1 MNELFEER
9 QANNPVPSRF
19 SNRIICDPFAS
30 VGIIN
35 GAVLISYKT
44 NTYIFNVKCS
54 KKVSTLI
61 PFICMLG
68 FEDEPYST
76 EKMHTNLAQLMNK
89 YR

>member
-19 SNRIICDPFAS
+19 SNRIICDPLAS
-30 VGIIN
+30 VGT
-35 GAVLISYKT
+35 LTEQSYKT

-68 FEDEPYST
+68 FEDESYST
-76 EKMHTNLAQLMNK
+76 EKMHTNLVQLMNK